1 VNGNL
6 DPHDPHAAGGL
17 YRMGAPLEDAAGV
30 VIMLHG
36 RGGPAA
42 EILSLASELGGELPL
57 AFLAPEAVGFAWY
70 PNSFLAERESNEPW
84 LSSALARVQS
94 VVGLALAAGITRE
107 RIVIGGFS
115 QGACLAT
122 EFIATHPARYA
133 GLIAWT
139 GGLIGPPGSDLS
151 HPGDLAGTPAF
162 LGSSDPDPYVPWLRV
177 EESAKVLT
185 AMGARVTLRSYPGKP
200 HTVSAEEI
208 ELARQLI
215 ARAFVGSNAVK

>member
-1 VNGNL
+1 VSGNL
-6 DPHDPHAAGGL
+6 DPHAAGGL
-17 YRMGAPLEDAAGV
+17 YRMGAPLEAAAGV

-42 EILSLASELGGELPL
+42 EILSLASELGSERLPL

-70 PNSFLAERESNEPW
+70 PNSFLVERELNEPW
-84 LSSALARVQS
+84 LTSALAKVQS
-94 VVGLALAAGITRE
+94 VVELALAAGLTRE
-107 RIVIGGFS
+107 RIVLGGFS

-122 EFIATHPARYA
+122 EFVATHPARYG

-139 GGLIGPPGSDLS
+139 GGLIGPLGSDLS

-162 LGSSDPDPYVPWLRV
+162 LGSSDPDPYVPWSRV
-177 EESAKVLT
+177 EESARVLT
-185 AMGARVTLRSYPGKP
+185 AMGAQVTLWSYPGKP

-215 ARAFVGSNAVK
+215 ARAFAGSNAH